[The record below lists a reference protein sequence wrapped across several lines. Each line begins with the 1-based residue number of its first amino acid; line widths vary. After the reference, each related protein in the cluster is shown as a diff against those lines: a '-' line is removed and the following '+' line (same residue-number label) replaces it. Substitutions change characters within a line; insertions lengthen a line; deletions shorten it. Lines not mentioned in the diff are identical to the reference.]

1 MIRVLVVDDHPVYRD
16 GVVMALGTS
25 DECVVVG
32 EGQSGDQ
39 AVALA
44 EELRPNVVL
53 LDLRMPGTDG
63 LHAIRLIREGTPS
76 ARIIIL
82 TMFDDD
88 ASVRAALRAGASGY
102 LVKGA
107 AREDIVRS
115 VVAVAQG
122 HVVFAGGA
130 AAVVQ
135 RALTGPDT
143 GSSARALL
151 PMLSEREV
159 EVLDLV
165 ARGRTNAQ
173 IARRLYISEKT
184 VRNHVSHIFLKLG
197 VSGRA
202 HAVAVARDVGLG
214 TGAG

>member
-122 HVVFAGGA
+122 HVVFAGGP
-130 AAVVQ
+130 Q
-135 RALTGPDT
+135 RWFNEPSPDLTPG
-143 GSSARALL
+143 R
-151 PMLSEREV
+151 
-159 EVLDLV
+159 
-165 ARGRTNAQ
+165 ARGRYCQ
-173 IARRLYISEKT
+173 C
-184 VRNHVSHIFLKLG
+184 
-197 VSGRA
+197 
-202 HAVAVARDVGLG
+202 
-214 TGAG
+214 